1 METQPLYQQ
10 NYIQEN
16 QFQLKR
22 GESTTTPN
30 IILIIFQILI
40 WIVIVYTILN
50 PDFYPLLIF
59 AYIIY
64 VIIELCSPT
73 GLFLLNKK
81 STNSLYNT
89 LKEIFISPPVLQLT
103 VSCFH
108 MEKRTEKTTTKEGK
122 EIKKEIQERKET
134 YNERR
139 DFPYYSFRDIS
150 GLFRIDLDN
159 EVFRNKIYIK
169 LTLDTMIS
177 FGDSISYY
185 DYQNFKNNFI
195 FENQKRDDK
204 MDFRENFYISNLS
217 KNNLIKIK
225 DEEPFYINYFW
236 FLICTLLTMSL
247 PYEIIFNRISI
258 EGKYQIKKIISTRY
272 NLNSYEYDGMYG
284 NSIPAIKLGN
294 DTYNFDTNDYGYYNP
309 DAEINLPTLEE
320 LENAKQYEEDIKK
333 PIYDDHLFSDNK
345 NAGYP
350 DLDYPTQEEVNN
362 NAYKYE

>member
-16 QFQLKR
+16 QFKLKP
-22 GESTTTPN
+22 GEDTTTSN
-30 IILIIFQILI
+30 IILIVSQILI
-40 WIVIVYTILN
+40 WIVIIYTILN

-59 AYIIY
+59 AYVLY

-108 MEKRTEKTTTKEGK
+108 MEKRTEKTKTKEGK

-134 YNERR
+134 YKERR

-236 FLICTLLTMSL
+236 FLISTLLTMSL

-284 NSIPAIKLGN
+284 NSNPAIKLGN

-309 DAEINLPTLEE
+309 DAEVNLPTLEE

-350 DLDYPTQEEVNN
+350 DLDYPTQAEVNN